1 VISSSSPNGHRAI
14 PWDGGE
20 TLRIHILANEI
31 LEISADLPSPGQSRA
46 KKTARIWARRRHGA
60 YLSLS
65 RVVMILRRLTRKFV
79 LWPLLCLLLLS
90 GCSVVPRLNALLP
103 GNRAFIAHWPARSD
117 RGQLKLAV
125 KDNMDMEGVVTT
137 AGSEY
142 FAKTRAPAKKDAPCL
157 AIARERGVHI
167 VGKTNMTEFA
177 ASPSGLN
184 DYFGT
189 PRNPFNFMR
198 ALIPGGSSC
207 GSAVAVASGMADI
220 AFGTDTAGSI
230 RVPAACCGIV
240 GLKTTHGLVPIEG
253 VVPIEPDHLDTVGP
267 MGRDI
272 ASTAQAMGLL
282 QRGFEAKFAAAQAAR
297 PSAVDIRVGRLYLRG
312 TEPRVDAAID
322 KALAKAGFQVVPLDD
337 DFREKWEQAKKDG
350 NVVAAAGVWLSDKNF
365 RTTSGVTARTKLA
378 IFAGSISYP
387 SAYRQALA
395 RRGAWQESLRQVFAK
410 VDFIALP
417 TLQDAAITMPKLW
430 HGGLFEARMLML
442 QNTVPVNF
450 AGNPALAMP
459 VPLRYVS
466 FGSSPAMAMPM
477 PLLYEGVPVTSLQ
490 LIGPPLS
497 EAELLNAGARAEKA
511 VKPWVSV
518 KVPWVGVTIQ

>member
-1 VISSSSPNGHRAI
+1 MDVDLFRGIVIKLCAHTFSRPQH
-14 PWDGGE
+14 W
-20 TLRIHILANEI
+20 
-31 LEISADLPSPGQSRA
+31 ISADFRSPGSSRSTRTDETSKRWLRGA
-46 KKTARIWARRRHGA
+46 HLWSSKFVKKFF
-60 YLSLS
+60 
-65 RVVMILRRLTRKFV
+65 RLTCEF
-79 LWPLLCLLLLS
+79 LLLPLLCLCLS
-90 GCSVVPRLNALLP
+90 GCSVVPRVNALLP
-103 GNRAFIAHWPARSD
+103 GNRAFITHWPAKSNN
-117 RGQLKLAV
+117 GQLKLAV
-125 KDNMDMEGVVTT
+125 KDNIDMEGVVTT

-142 FAKTRAPAKKDAPCL
+142 FAKTRAPAKKDAACL

-167 VGKTNMTEFA
+167 VGKANMTEFA

-189 PRNPFNFMR
+189 PRNPFNLMR

-272 ASTAQAMGLL
+272 ATTAKAMDLL
-282 QRGFEAKFAAAQAAR
+282 QRGFDAQFAAAQAAK
-297 PSAVDIRVGRLYLRG
+297 PAGGDIRVGRLYLKG

-337 DFREKWEQAKKDG
+337 DFREQWEQAKKDG
-350 NVVAAAGVWLSDKNF
+350 NAVAAAGVWLSDKDF
-365 RTTSGVTARTKLA
+365 RAAQGVTARTKLA
-378 IFAGSISYP
+378 IFAGSICYP
-387 SAYRQALA
+387 YTYRQALA
-395 RRGAWQESLRQVFAK
+395 RRAAWQESLRRVFTK
-410 VDFIALP
+410 VALIALP
-417 TLQDAAITMPKLW
+417 TLQNAAIPMPKFLKS
-430 HGGLFEARMLML
+430 GLFEARMLVL

-450 AGNPALAMP
+450 AGNPALALP

-466 FGSSPAMAMPM
+466 LGRSPAMAMPM
-477 PLLYEGVPVTSLQ
+477 PLLYDGVPVTSLQ
-490 LIGPPLS
+490 LIGRPLS
-497 EAELLNAGARAEKA
+497 EAELLNAGRLVENA

-518 KVPWVGVTIQ
+518 KIPWVGVTIQ